1 MTCFSV
7 LMSVYC
13 KENSSY
19 LHQALLSIWDEQVL
33 KPKQIVLVKDG
44 NLTRDLDIIVE
55 QWKLRLGSTLTVVPI
70 IKNVGLASALNEGL
84 KYCNYELVA
93 RMDTDDISLSSRFE
107 KQLEFMKR
115 NPNIDAS
122 SGYIEEFDA
131 SGEIVS
137 TRKLPVLPSD
147 VKVFAKQRSPLSHP
161 ATIFRKQAVLSVG
174 GYPDLYP
181 EDYLLWVK
189 MIINGSDLANIPEVL
204 LKMRTD
210 EGFITRRGYNFLKG
224 EIKIY
229 RYMRVEGFISYLEY
243 IKIILIRSALRL
255 SPNFLKVLLYKF
267 AR

>member
-1 MTCFSV
+1 MNFSV
-7 LMSVYC
+7 LMSVYF
-13 KENSSY
+13 KETT
-19 LHQALLSIWDEQVL
+19 
-33 KPKQIVLVKDG
+33 G
-44 NLTRDLDIIVE
+44 NLTECFDSLCRQIVKPTE
-55 QWKLRLGSTLTVVPI
+55 VILVEDGSIDNSLLELIDKYRQVLNIQSVKL
-70 IKNVGLASALNEGL
+70 KENMGLASALNEGL

-93 RMDTDDISLSSRFE
+93 RMDTDDISLPSRFL

-122 SGYIEEFDA
+122 SGFIEEFDA
-131 SGEIVS
+131 TGEIVS
-137 TRKLPVLPSD
+137 TRKLPLLPSD
-147 VKVFAKQRSPLSHP
+147 VKVFAKKRSPLSHP

-229 RYMRVEGFISYLEY
+229 WYMRVEGFISSLEY
-243 IKIILIRSALRL
+243 IKIILIRSVLRL